1 MSMLVRGPEKEA
13 RLIQEKT
20 GVPTVSAVD
29 GMVILFSESL
39 KVQTGMGQKD
49 LTGFL

>member
-1 MSMLVRGPEKEA
+1 MLLRGPEKEA

-20 GVPTVSAVD
+20 GVPAVPAFD
-29 GMVILFSESL
+29 GMVVLFGETI
-39 KVQTGMGQKD
+39 KMETGKDQKD